1 MQMTRR
7 TPRDVNRS
15 FGKLIVVAIL
25 IATTALSLF
34 PLFWMLS
41 TAITPGSATIKTPPS
56 LIPLPTGL
64 LGAGTDLPAWIRE
77 RAYSPTLENFHEL
90 STQTQGNIWR
100 WLGNSA
106 IVAISITVFH
116 VLFDSMAGY
125 AFARKT
131 FPGRNLIFGLLL
143 STLMIP
149 VQVTLVPNFLLISRL
164 DLADSYL
171 GVILP
176 GFADVFG
183 IFLMK
188 QYMQTLPREIEDAAR
203 VDGAN
208 EWQVFWRI
216 VLPLA
221 KPAVATLAIFMFMRS
236 WNNFLWP
243 LIVLRT
249 GAKYTL
255 PVGVATLQGE
265 FSTNVGLIMAG
276 AAVAAVPMIV
286 FFLLFQRYFLGGIRI
301 GALKG

>member
-1 MQMTRR
+1 MALALRR
-7 TPRDVNRS
+7 SRAAKPPIAKVVIWS
-15 FGKLIVVAIL
+15 VLIV
-25 IATTALSLF
+25 TTIVSLF
-34 PLFWMLS
+34 PMFWMLS
-41 TAITPGSATIKTPPS
+41 TAFTPGSATIKAPPS
-56 LIPLPTGL
+56 LIPVPAELFDGGSLPSW
-64 LGAGTDLPAWIRE
+64 AQA
-77 RAYSPTLENFHEL
+77 RAYVPTLANFDDL
-90 STQTQGNIWR
+90 VRQTRGNIWR

-106 IVAISITVFH
+106 VIALAITLFH
-116 VLFDSMAGY
+116 VLFASMAGY
-125 AFARKT
+125 AFARKE
-131 FPGRNLIFGLLL
+131 FPGRNLMFGLLL

-164 DLADSYL
+164 NLADSYL

-208 EWQVFWRI
+208 EWDVFWRI

-249 GAKYTL
+249 GSRYTL

-265 FSTNVGLIMAG
+265 FSTNQGLIMAG
-276 AAVAAVPMIV
+276 AAIAAVPMIV
-286 FFLLFQRYFLGGIRI
+286 FFLIFQRAFLGGIRI

>member
-1 MQMTRR
+1 MASARQRFPAGR
-7 TPRDVNRS
+7 PS
-15 FGKLIVVAIL
+15 LGKPLVVAVL
-25 IATTALSLF
+25 VATTVVSLF
-34 PLFWMLS
+34 PLVWMLS
-41 TAITPGSATIKTPPS
+41 TAFTPGASTIKAPPS
-56 LIPLPTGL
+56 LIPLPGGL
-64 LGAGTDLPAWIRE
+64 LEAAGLPEWVRD
-77 RAYSPTLENFHEL
+77 RAYAPTLANFRDL
-90 STQTQGNIWR
+90 VRQTQGNVWR

-106 IVAISITVFH
+106 LIAVAVTAFH
-116 VLFDSMAGY
+116 VLFASMAGY
-125 AFARKT
+125 AFARKE
-131 FPGRNLIFGLLL
+131 FPGRNLMFGLLI

-149 VQVTLVPNFLLISRL
+149 VQVTLVPNFLLVSRL
-164 DLADSYL
+164 GLADNFL

-183 IFLMK
+183 IFLMR
-188 QYMQTLPREIEDAAR
+188 QYLQTMPREVEDAAR

-243 LIVLRT
+243 LIVLRD
-249 GAKYTL
+249 GARYTL

-265 FSTNVGLIMAG
+265 FSTNQGLIMAG

-286 FFLLFQRYFLGGIRI
+286 FFLLFQRSFLGGLRV

>member
-1 MQMTRR
+1 MANAGRSVSGRR
-7 TPRDVNRS
+7 PS
-15 FGKLIVVAIL
+15 FGKPMVVAVL
-25 IATTALSLF
+25 VVTTLVSLF
-34 PLFWMLS
+34 PLVWMLS
-41 TAITPGSATIKTPPS
+41 TAFTPGSATIKAPPS
-56 LIPLPTGL
+56 LIPLPGALLEAVGL
-64 LGAGTDLPAWIRE
+64 PEWIRE
-77 RAYSPTLENFHEL
+77 RAYAPTLANFRDL
-90 STQTQGNIWR
+90 AQQTRGNVWR

-106 IVAISITVFH
+106 LIAVAVTGFH
-116 VLFDSMAGY
+116 VLFASMAGY
-125 AFARKT
+125 AFARKE
-131 FPGRNLIFGLLL
+131 FPGRNLMFGLLI

-164 DLADSYL
+164 GLADNHL

-183 IFLMK
+183 IFLMR
-188 QYMQTLPREIEDAAR
+188 QYLQTLPREVEDAAR
-203 VDGAN
+203 VDGAD

-236 WNNFLWP
+236 WNIFLWP
-243 LIVLRT
+243 LIVLRD
-249 GAKYTL
+249 GARYTL

-265 FSTNVGLIMAG
+265 FSTNQGLVMAG

-286 FFLLFQRYFLGGIRI
+286 FFLLFQRYFLGGLRV

>member
-1 MQMTRR
+1 MALARR
-7 TPRDVNRS
+7 RSRATTPPVA
-15 FGKLIVVAIL
+15 KLVIWAVLIV
-25 IATTALSLF
+25 TTVISLF
-34 PLFWMLS
+34 PMFWMLS
-41 TAITPGSATIKTPPS
+41 TAFTPGSATIKAPPS
-56 LIPLPTGL
+56 LIPVPTELFDGGSLPGW
-64 LGAGTDLPAWIRE
+64 AQA
-77 RAYSPTLENFHEL
+77 RAYVPTLANFDDL
-90 STQTQGNIWR
+90 VRQTRGNIWR

-106 IVAISITVFH
+106 VIALAITLFH
-116 VLFDSMAGY
+116 VLFASMAGY
-125 AFARKT
+125 AFARKE
-131 FPGRNLIFGLLL
+131 FPGRNLMFGLLL

-164 DLADSYL
+164 NLADSYL

-208 EWQVFWRI
+208 EWDVFWRI

-249 GAKYTL
+249 GSRYTL

-265 FSTNVGLIMAG
+265 FSTNQGLIMAG
-276 AAVAAVPMIV
+276 AAIAAVPMIV
-286 FFLLFQRYFLGGIRI
+286 FFLIFQRAFLGGIRI

>member
-1 MQMTRR
+1 MALALRR
-7 TPRDVNRS
+7 SRAAKPPIAKVVIWS
-15 FGKLIVVAIL
+15 VLIV
-25 IATTALSLF
+25 TTIVSLF
-34 PLFWMLS
+34 PMFWMLS
-41 TAITPGSATIKTPPS
+41 TAFTPGSATIKAPPS
-56 LIPLPTGL
+56 LIPVPAELFDGGSLPSWAQT
-64 LGAGTDLPAWIRE
+64 
-77 RAYSPTLENFHEL
+77 RAYVPTLANFDDL
-90 STQTQGNIWR
+90 VRQTRGNIWR

-106 IVAISITVFH
+106 VIALAITLFH
-116 VLFDSMAGY
+116 VLFASMAGY
-125 AFARKT
+125 AFARKE
-131 FPGRNLIFGLLL
+131 FPGRNLMFGLLL

-164 DLADSYL
+164 NLADSYL

-208 EWQVFWRI
+208 EWDVFWRI

-249 GAKYTL
+249 GSRYTL

-265 FSTNVGLIMAG
+265 FSTNQGLIMAG
-276 AAVAAVPMIV
+276 AAIAAVPMIV
-286 FFLLFQRYFLGGIRI
+286 FFLIFQRAFLGGIRI

>member
-1 MQMTRR
+1 MALARR
-7 TPRDVNRS
+7 RSRAATPPIAKLVIWS
-15 FGKLIVVAIL
+15 VLIV
-25 IATTALSLF
+25 TTVVSLF
-34 PLFWMLS
+34 PMFWMLS
-41 TAITPGSATIKTPPS
+41 TAFTPGSATIKAPPS
-56 LIPLPTGL
+56 LIPVPAELFDGGSLPSW
-64 LGAGTDLPAWIRE
+64 AQA
-77 RAYSPTLENFHEL
+77 RAYVPTLANFDDL
-90 STQTQGNIWR
+90 VRQTRGNIWR

-106 IVAISITVFH
+106 VIALAITLFH
-116 VLFDSMAGY
+116 VLFASMAGY
-125 AFARKT
+125 AFARKE
-131 FPGRNLIFGLLL
+131 FPGRNLMFGLLL

-164 DLADSYL
+164 NLADSYL

-208 EWQVFWRI
+208 EWNVFWRI

-249 GAKYTL
+249 GSRYTL
-255 PVGVATLQGE
+255 PAGVATLQGE
-265 FSTNVGLIMAG
+265 FSTNQGLIMAG
-276 AAVAAVPMIV
+276 AAIAAVPMIV
-286 FFLLFQRYFLGGIRI
+286 FFLIFQRAFLGGIRI